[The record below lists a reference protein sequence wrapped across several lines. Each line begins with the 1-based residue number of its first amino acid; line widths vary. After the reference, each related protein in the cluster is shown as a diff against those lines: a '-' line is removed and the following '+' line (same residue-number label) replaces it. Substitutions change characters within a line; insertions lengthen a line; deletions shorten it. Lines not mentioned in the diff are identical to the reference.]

1 MNISSIQINKNVFIP
16 FLVLVVVVVAGCIWW
31 SWAILV
37 GAILGCLFGMMWGF
51 EEVKVYEEDPEW
63 TAFDEAMANMCS
75 HEEDY
80 R

>member
-1 MNISSIQINKNVFIP
+1 MKISSIQINKNIFIP
-16 FLVLVVVVVAGCIWW
+16 FLILVAIIVAGCIWW

-51 EEVKVYEEDPEW
+51 EEV
-63 TAFDEAMANMCS
+63 
-75 HEEDY
+75 HEIETNKNWD